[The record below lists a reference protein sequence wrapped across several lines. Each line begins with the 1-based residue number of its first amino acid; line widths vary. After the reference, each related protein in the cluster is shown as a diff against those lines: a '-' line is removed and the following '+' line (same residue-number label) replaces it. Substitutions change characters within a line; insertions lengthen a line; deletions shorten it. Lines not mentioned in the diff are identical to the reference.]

1 MKRIKVIGLLLA
13 VMLAV
18 LAFGTANAQEYVVK
32 KGDCLSKIAKN
43 HNVSL
48 KELHSAN
55 REKIR
60 NINLIY
66 PGQVFVIPDEYTEF
80 SYENPGEEKYT
91 GTLDEAMG
99 LLKYP
104 EEVAKIFKQEV
115 EKNGY
120 LPTVIHHG
128 DRFAMVFGK
137 NKVRYNTV
145 ASWKDKEKTIEAKEY
160 AATIDNRKYIL
171 LNAIL
176 CGNWARPPDTFL
188 IVKREEPP
196 LVEVTP
202 PPIEE
207 KKEEVAPRTPMPEIT
222 IPEVPPIEEK
232 WAIEHEPIVGA
243 YVWDNKLAHGWGG
256 YGEYMA
262 WLRKKYP
269 WGYANGWSPGVGI
282 YGYYSE
288 GDTETSPHYWW
299 VERGWGPQIGL
310 KYIGETEDGKPWQWQ
325 AKLRYVWEHT
335 HGENTAGYEMHQDNT
350 KLGLYTEILKRTD
363 PKWIIGATAEGW
375 YALDRDISSSWS
387 GDTPQNRTTL
397 ALNALAQYKI
407 NEDWQVRGAA
417 GPFYQG
423 WDHLWGLRAL
433 AELRYKETIMV
444 GPQIAIFPFGLSSI
458 YDGVASAGDLTTL
471 TGFVRLE
478 LGAPIRNWDR
488 NIRMEKIKKLDEE
501 KYGVIEEKKSEQ
513 PIDNPEKLVSIN
525 YTNDPVPYI
534 SPTSTQNW

>member
-1 MKRIKVIGLLLA
+1 MRNTKVIGLLLA
-13 VMLAV
+13 VCIAV
-18 LAFGTANAQEYVVK
+18 LAWFGTANATEYTVK
-32 KGDCLSKIAKN
+32 KGDCLSKIART

-55 REKIR
+55 RERIK

-66 PGQVFVIPDEYTEF
+66 PGQIFVIPDEYTEF
-80 SYENPGEEKYT
+80 SYENPGADKYT

-104 EEVAKIFKQEV
+104 EDAAEILKKEV
-115 EKNGY
+115 ERNGY
-120 LPTVIHHG
+120 LLTSIRHG
-128 DRFAMVFGK
+128 DRFAMVFGR

-145 ASWKDKEKTIEAKEY
+145 ANIKKPIETKEY
-160 AATIDNRKYIL
+160 AAILNDVKYTL
-171 LNAIL
+171 LNALL

-188 IVKREEPP
+188 IVKKEEPP
-196 LVEVTP
+196 PVAEIT

-207 KKEEVAPRTPMPEIT
+207 KKEEVIPVPEIT
-222 IPEVPPIEEK
+222 IPKIPPIEEK

-256 YGEYMA
+256 YGEYIA
-262 WLRKKYP
+262 WLRKEYP

-299 VERGWGPQIGL
+299 VERGWGPQLGL
-310 KYIGETEDGKPWQWQ
+310 KYIGETKDGKPWQWQ
-325 AKLRYVWEHT
+325 AKLRYVWEHM
-335 HGENTAGYEMHQDNT
+335 HGENIEGYEMHQDNT
-350 KLGLYTEILKRTD
+350 KIGLYTEVLKRTD

-375 YALDRDISSSWS
+375 YALDRDITSTWS
-387 GDTPQNRTTL
+387 GDKASNRTTL
-397 ALNALAQYKI
+397 AINALAQYKI
-407 NEDWQVRGAA
+407 NDDWQVRGSA

-423 WDHLWGLRAL
+423 WDKLWGLRAS
-433 AELRYKETIMV
+433 AEARYKETIMV
-444 GPQIAIFPFGLSSI
+444 GPQFAVFPFGLSKV
-458 YDGVASAGDLTTL
+458 YDGVASAGDLTTI
-471 TGFVRLE
+471 TGFVRVE

-501 KYGVIEEKKSEQ
+501 KYGAIEKEPVQSQLPVDNSE
-513 PIDNPEKLVSIN
+513 ELVSIN
-525 YTNDPVPYI
+525 YTNNPVPYI
-534 SPTSTQNW
+534 SPTNSQDW